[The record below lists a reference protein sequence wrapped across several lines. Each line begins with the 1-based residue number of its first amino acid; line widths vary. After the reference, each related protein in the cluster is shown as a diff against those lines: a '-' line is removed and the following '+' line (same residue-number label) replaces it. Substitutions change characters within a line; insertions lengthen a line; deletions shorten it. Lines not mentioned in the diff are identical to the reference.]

1 MTRNGAIE
9 VRRELTAL
17 LPRLWRFALYL
28 TRDRQK
34 AEDLVQSSCLRALE
48 KASQYQ
54 AGTDLDRWVFAIAA
68 SVWKNSL
75 RSAARAP
82 RTSHDVEEL
91 PFRGVDTS
99 EIQAFA
105 QQVLRHVADLP
116 DGQRAV
122 VALVCVEQW
131 SYKETAAALEIPIGT
146 VMSRLSSARRALAP
160 LIEEHAG
167 TSAEVPSG

>member
-1 MTRNGAIE
+1 LTRNGANE
-9 VRRELTAL
+9 VKRELTAL

-28 TRDRQK
+28 TRDQQK

-48 KASQYQ
+48 KASQYR

-68 SVWKNSL
+68 SIWKNAL
-75 RSAARAP
+75 RSDS
-82 RTSHDVEEL
+82 RTPSTSNNVEEL

-99 EIQAFA
+99 EIKTFA

-122 VALVCVEQW
+122 VALICVEQW
-131 SYKETAAALEIPIGT
+131 SYKEAAAALEIPIGT
-146 VMSRLSSARRALAP
+146 VMSRLSSARQALAP
-160 LIEEHAG
+160 LIEEHNEL
-167 TSAEVPSG
+167 SAEVPSS